1 MMSALLQDHLRQVQ
15 VPCAVASAGTT
26 AEALA
31 PIPGVSEQMYRLG
44 VALPPYVG
52 RQVDADSVR
61 SADLIVTAE
70 PHHVVWIAGRWPEAF
85 SKTYTLPELVTY
97 GEDVGSRGNE
107 TLSTWLTRAAN
118 VRPPTRAYLEPNTV
132 AAVADPTGAP
142 EEKWIRVADQID
154 DLCGRLALLLA

>member
-1 MMSALLQDHLRQVQ
+1 MMSALLADHLHHVQ
-15 VPCAVASAGTT
+15 VPSDVASAGTT
-26 AEALA
+26 AETLA

-44 VALPPYVG
+44 VTLPPYVG
-52 RQVDADSVR
+52 RQVDADLVR

-97 GEDVGSRGNE
+97 GEDVGPRRNE
-107 TLSTWLTRAAN
+107 NLSTWLTRAAN
-118 VRPPTRAYLEPNTV
+118 VRPPTRAYLEPTAV
-132 AAVADPTGAP
+132 ATVADPTGAP

>member
-1 MMSALLQDHLRQVQ
+1 
-15 VPCAVASAGTT
+15 
-26 AEALA
+26 
-31 PIPGVSEQMYRLG
+31 
-44 VALPPYVG
+44 
-52 RQVDADSVR
+52 VR

-132 AAVADPTGAP
+132 AAVPDPTGAP